1 MLDRQDI
8 DALLIGRLYGELTDA
23 DEARLNAHLD
33 SHPADKSALAGLT
46 SARNAVRE
54 SRFLTVQLEP
64 PQAISAVLLQEA
76 SRRAPAKVAPQDD
89 TKKESWFARFVAS
102 FARHPAM
109 AAAAMLVL
117 VAGVAGTMYLRDGK
131 SRFADQATQT
141 FGGAEK
147 MAAEAPAPPAA
158 AAPALEADRDT
169 VEEAKALQ
177 QQAGSSFEASL
188 ADGTGARG
196 IKAKQDSAEVA
207 AAKPEPAKDALAK
220 TEPPAKTATNRTY
233 IGVQSERAP
242 QPKELEIAAGDG
254 DAEARQRKGT
264 AGVAA
269 PGAADDQRR
278 DPVVATPSPPPP
290 PASRPTTVP
299 RGAGAGGED
308 ANRQE
313 QKPIDEETSWAR
325 EQAVKVANAV
335 KANNC
340 KDAASLAVQLSTRNP
355 AFYKDNVENDRDLK
369 KCTTYINAAREKDA
383 EQQRLKN
390 LKRNAE
396 EPSPRRAAPTTNTK

>member
-1 MLDRQDI
+1 
-8 DALLIGRLYGELTDA
+8 
-23 DEARLNAHLD
+23 
-33 SHPADKSALAGLT
+33 
-46 SARNAVRE
+46 
-54 SRFLTVQLEP
+54 
-64 PQAISAVLLQEA
+64 
-76 SRRAPAKVAPQDD
+76 
-89 TKKESWFARFVAS
+89 
-102 FARHPAM
+102 
-109 AAAAMLVL
+109 
-117 VAGVAGTMYLRDGK
+117 
-131 SRFADQATQT
+131 
-141 FGGAEK
+141 
-147 MAAEAPAPPAA
+147 
-158 AAPALEADRDT
+158 
-169 VEEAKALQ
+169 
-177 QQAGSSFEASL
+177 
-188 ADGTGARG
+188 
-196 IKAKQDSAEVA
+196 
-207 AAKPEPAKDALAK
+207 
-220 TEPPAKTATNRTY
+220 
-233 IGVQSERAP
+233 
-242 QPKELEIAAGDG
+242 
-254 DAEARQRKGT
+254 
-264 AGVAA
+264 VAA

-313 QKPIDEETSWAR
+313 QKPTDEETSWAR

>member
-1 MLDRQDI
+1 MLDRHDI

-46 SARNAVRE
+46 SARAAVRE
-54 SRFLTVQLEP
+54 SRFLTVQIEP
-64 PQAISAVLLQEA
+64 PQAISALLLQEA
-76 SRRAPAKVAPQDD
+76 SRRAPAKVIAQD
-89 TKKESWFARFVAS
+89 KKESWFARFVAS

-109 AAAAMLVL
+109 AAAAMMVL
-117 VAGVAGTMYLRDGK
+117 MVGVAGTMYLRSG
-131 SRFADQATQT
+131 RTQFAEQSTQT
-141 FGGAEK
+141 FGGATEK
-147 MAAEAPAPPAA
+147 AVAEPAPAIA
-158 AAPALEADRDT
+158 ADRGA

-188 ADGTGARG
+188 ADATGAAPSD
-196 IKAKQDSAEVA
+196 KKKDSNAEVA
-207 AAKPEPAKDALAK
+207 AVRDRKEAVAKADPAAK
-220 TEPPAKTATNRTY
+220 ATNRTY

-242 QPKELEIAAGDG
+242 QPKELENDALDG
-254 DAEARQRKGT
+254 DNDARRRTKGGEV
-264 AGVAA
+264 AIGGVA
-269 PGAADDQRR
+269 DNQRR
-278 DPVVATPSPPPP
+278 DPVVATPAPPPT
-290 PASRPTTVP
+290 SRAPTTAP
-299 RGAGAGGED
+299 RGAGVSGGDD
-308 ANRQE
+308 ALKLE
-313 QKPIDEETSWAR
+313 KPVDEETSWAR
-325 EQAVKVANAV
+325 EQAVKVGNAV

-369 KCTTYINAAREKDA
+369 KCIPYINAAREKDA
-383 EQQRLKN
+383 EQQRARN